1 MLILGMG
8 SVSAELT
15 AWQFMHSTRPGRKG
29 MKKMVVKT
37 VVFLIITPCNFID
50 AYKFFGEN

>member
-8 SVSAELT
+8 SFSAELT
-15 AWQFMHSTRPGRKG
+15 AWLFMNSTRPERKG

-37 VVFLIITPCNFID
+37 VVFLIITPCNFIG
-50 AYKFFGEN
+50 AYKFFEEN